1 MQDSPVLGPRWPDIR
16 SRPCTST
23 TLTDITWDRTRLNAP
38 RRPRTVSTLTVCI
51 RSHFYISI
59 IRIVN
64 LVVGL
69 LRPSKSVADRIA
81 RMLNFDV
88 LFV

>member
-1 MQDSPVLGPRWPDIR
+1 M
-16 SRPCTST
+16 
-23 TLTDITWDRTRLNAP
+23 DITWDRTRPSAP

-69 LRPSKSVADRIA
+69 LRPLKSVVNRCRDRVV
-81 RMLNFDV
+81 RMLLNFDV
-88 LFV
+88 LVVLSVIFW